1 MNANKIT
8 LTALLGALLGL
19 ASMPSHAAPLF
30 FQDFDT
36 GLGANESSYGAFVR
50 DTTGNTINGSATMG
64 HAGGYGNYEYSY
76 YQIDNVA
83 LTGKNILLSFDYVAY
98 LEPYWDGFN
107 VVVGTDPLNPPEG
120 VVTPTATSSMQYSV
134 GYDLSSLGPVR
145 FDSSFNPTGK
155 AEFDLSA
162 LSGSTVSIRFQ
173 FQSDISISSSGF
185 NMDNLLI
192 TNEPASTAVPEPTN
206 FALLGLGLA
215 GLGLSRRKRG

>member
-8 LTALLGALLGL
+8 LTAILSALLGL
-19 ASMPSHAAPLF
+19 ASLPSHAAPLF
-30 FQDFDT
+30 FQDFDS
-36 GLGANESSYGAFVR
+36 GLGANESSYGAFALG
-50 DTTGNTINGSATMG
+50 TAGNTINGSATMG
-64 HAGGYGNYEYSY
+64 HPGGYGNYEYSY

-83 LTGKNILLSFDYVAY
+83 LTGTKILLSFDYSAY
-98 LEPYWDGFN
+98 IEPYWDGFN

-120 VVTPTATSSMQYSV
+120 VVSPTASSGMQYSV
-134 GYDLSSLGPVR
+134 GYNLSSLGPVH
-145 FDSSFNPTGK
+145 FDSSLNPTGK

-173 FQSDISISSSGF
+173 FQSDISISNSGF

-192 TNEPASTAVPEPTN
+192 SNEPVSSAVPEPTS

-215 GLGLSRRKRG
+215 GLGLSRRKRR